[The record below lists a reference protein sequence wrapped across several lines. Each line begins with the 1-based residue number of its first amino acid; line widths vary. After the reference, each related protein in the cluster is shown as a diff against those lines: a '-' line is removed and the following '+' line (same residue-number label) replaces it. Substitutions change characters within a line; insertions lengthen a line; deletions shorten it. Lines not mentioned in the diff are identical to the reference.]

1 MKQNKYDD
9 DDFFRLYKEM
19 PRSQFGLEAAGE
31 WHILKQLIP
40 SLENKHVLDLGC
52 GFGWHCQYA
61 LEQGASQV
69 IGVDISQKM
78 LEQAQSL
85 VKDKRLTYK
94 QQSIEEIDFPNE
106 CFDVIIS
113 SLAIHYV
120 KDLKALVQKAMKMLT
135 DGGVFVVSV
144 EHPIFTALPNQDW
157 YYNEDGEKL
166 HWPVDRYQDEGVR
179 ETSFLTNN
187 VIKYHRT
194 LSTYINTLTAVGFV
208 IKEIQESKPTLEAME
223 HDKEMKDE
231 MRRPMFLLIK
241 AIK

>member
-1 MKQNKYDD
+1 M
-9 DDFFRLYKEM
+9 
-19 PRSQFGLEAAGE
+19 
-31 WHILKQLIP
+31 
-40 SLENKHVLDLGC
+40 
-52 GFGWHCQYA
+52 
-61 LEQGASQV
+61 
-69 IGVDISQKM
+69 
-78 LEQAQSL
+78 
-85 VKDKRLTYK
+85 
-94 QQSIEEIDFPNE
+94 
-106 CFDVIIS
+106 
-113 SLAIHYV
+113 
-120 KDLKALVQKAMKMLT
+120 
-135 DGGVFVVSV
+135 FVVSV